1 MYKYDLSEIIFLVGV
16 GGLSVLGGFSYA
28 ISASRKQDDKVF
40 KKKVLYSNIKYMK
53 FKIFQLKRV
62 VSLFQ
67 GVSEAVK
74 LQMAG
79 SQLAMR
85 ALKWGSVFAVV
96 GVSSI
101 CFAVWKLSGARS
113 VRCYVFFL
121 LF

>member
-1 MYKYDLSEIIFLVGV
+1 
-16 GGLSVLGGFSYA
+16 
-28 ISASRKQDDKVF
+28 
-40 KKKVLYSNIKYMK
+40 MK

-121 LF
+121 FFFYFSEQLIVFLCFLCVFFCFVSDE